1 MSVLASKEIFP
12 GRNASCDL
20 TCFLPGCMSS
30 VNQGFPGVF
39 FPADEVKMTI
49 FSVHLYDHIV
59 VAVEFMRNSVP

>member
-1 MSVLASKEIFP
+1 
-12 GRNASCDL
+12 
-20 TCFLPGCMSS
+20 MSS

-59 VAVEFMRNSVP
+59 VAVEFMRNSIP